1 MLLLQQDSKI
11 VSAKCFAPEQ
21 IAPSRH
27 PQTSLDQL
35 EIFIKVFTDLFW
47 GQTLSTPPCF
57 CVLLFL
63 GVFLPV
69 LSACWCTLLS
79 SLSSLSAACCSEL
92 CCSLLSVC
100 CTFLRFSASRAS
112 CQSKPGPRA
121 LLGDNGYPKHQP
133 RQSECRGALILNRLD
148 LLMPRFRL

>member
-35 EIFIKVFTDLFW
+35 DIFSKIR
-47 GQTLSTPPCF
+47 
-57 CVLLFL
+57 VLGANSFYSA
-63 GVFLPV
+63 VFLRFALFGR
-69 LSACWCTLLS
+69 LSPCALPAVVHTLS